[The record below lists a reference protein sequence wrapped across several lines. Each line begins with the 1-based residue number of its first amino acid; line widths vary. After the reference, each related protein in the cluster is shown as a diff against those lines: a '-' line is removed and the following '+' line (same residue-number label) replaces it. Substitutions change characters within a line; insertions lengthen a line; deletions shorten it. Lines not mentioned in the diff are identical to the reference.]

1 MSERDI
7 SIAMGRETREWPG
20 DQPFSCGWTQT
31 LATGGS
37 VNLSAITTSPH
48 VGTHAD
54 APLHVRDGWPASH
67 EVPLAP
73 FHGRAFVCRVDAS
86 LETVEERDLRAL
98 PAGAR
103 VERVLLRTDCSV
115 ASGRFPERWPVM
127 SVEAIRA
134 LLRRGLVLLG
144 VDTPSVDGRD
154 SKTLDVH
161 HALFGG
167 GAFNLESLDL
177 RDVDDGEYE
186 LVAYPILLHGLDAA
200 PVRAVLKGPRTE
212 DRGTIAN
219 ASKQ

>member
-7 SIAMGRETREWPG
+7 SIPMGASTPEWPG

-31 LATGGS
+31 LTRGGS

-73 FHGRAFVCRVDAS
+73 FAGPATVCRVDAS
-86 LETVEERDLRAL
+86 LDTIEMQHL
-98 PAGAR
+98 PALGATGR
-103 VERVLLRTDCSV
+103 IERLLVRTDCSV
-115 ASGRFPERWPVM
+115 AGGRFPERWPVM
-127 SVEAIRA
+127 SLAAIRA
-134 LLRRGLVLLG
+134 LLERGLVLLG
-144 VDTPSVDGRD
+144 VDTPSVDARH

-167 GAFNLESLDL
+167 GAFNIESLDL
-177 RDVDDGEYE
+177 RGVDDGEYG

-200 PVRAVLKGPRTE
+200 PLRAVLRT
-212 DRGTIAN
+212 DG
-219 ASKQ
+219 